1 MTRDR
6 GTDTRPGAAPATVPT
21 SLTPEGYQQ
30 ARRVLMRRDPI
41 LAGAIK
47 RIGPCLMADRQ
58 RKDHLSALVGAIVS
72 QQLST
77 KAAAT
82 IFGRLVALFPD
93 NHIPNAEAIAEH
105 GDQALRVVG
114 LSGQKIG
121 YLRDLTARI
130 ADGRLNLDEL
140 EALPDE
146 QVIERLTAVKGFGR
160 WTAEM
165 FLMFRLHRPD
175 VLPAGDLGI
184 VNAIQRLYRLRKR
197 PDPKRILKMGE
208 AWRPYRSVASWYLWQ
223 TLRNEPLSRAAGSRT
238 RSRSASRAR

>member
-1 MTRDR
+1 
-6 GTDTRPGAAPATVPT
+6 
-21 SLTPEGYQQ
+21 
-30 ARRVLMRRDPI
+30 
-41 LAGAIK
+41 
-47 RIGPCLMADRQ
+47 MAERQ
-58 RKDHLSALVGAIVS
+58 RNDHLTALIGAIVS

-82 IFGRLVALFPD
+82 IFGRFAALFPD
-93 NHIPNAEAIAEH
+93 NPITASAIDRFDDAT
-105 GDQALRVVG
+105 LRGVG

-121 YLRDLTARI
+121 YLRDLCARI

-140 EALPDE
+140 DALPDE

-184 VNAIQRLYRLRKR
+184 VNAIQRLYGLRKR

-223 TLRNEPLSRAAGSRT
+223 TLRNEPLATAKSNPRRLPAKSPVR
-238 RSRSASRAR
+238 